1 MTIDLFL
8 LHINAAVCGV
18 IAMRLLLFRRNGSQH
33 KRLGAALAYILIV
46 ASASVTFRVLIGV
59 YHAVD
64 ISETIINVFFM
75 ALVMRAKGNVMQLF
89 WGASR

>member
-1 MTIDLFL
+1 M
-8 LHINAAVCGV
+8 
-18 IAMRLLLFRRNGSQH
+18 
-33 KRLGAALAYILIV
+33 

-89 WGASR
+89 RGASR